1 MQLQVSD
8 LKPNPFRRI
17 KRYPIDRE
25 KVESLKSSISET
37 SFWDNILARK
47 QNGEYQI
54 AYGHHRLVALQELGV
69 ESVNIPVRKLSDPDM
84 LRIMAN
90 ENLEGWGSSPQ
101 VAIETVS
108 VVKEYLDGE
117 LAKYETWREFS
128 SNESIRTILL
138 DVQSEPTF
146 RKLKGSG
153 VGQTTILKFL
163 GKPWKQ
169 WVIQDALATIN
180 DKRVDS
186 KSIEK
191 LRTTKQAATFRS
203 AVVKYKLPKADQKA
217 IATEI
222 AKEGI
227 SYRQIEEKVR
237 DYAEAIGT
245 TPKSSSKEKEKKRL
259 EAEAAEIGKDLSKVY
274 VRLLTVQHW
283 MQHAVEGY
291 ELSSFRRAATDVR
304 NILAGILGIVGEEG
318 EQENET
324 RIKVVG

>member
-117 LAKYETWREFS
+117 LAKYES
-128 SNESIRTILL
+128 VKDLPSNLMNLL
-138 DVQSEPTF
+138 DSKTNEQAFSAIKT
-146 RKLKGSG
+146 KG

-163 GKPWKQ
+163 GKPWTQ

-222 AKEGI
+222 AKEDI

>member
-90 ENLEGWGSSPQ
+90 ENLDSWGTRPAI
-101 VAIETVS
+101 AIETVLA
-108 VVKEYLDGE
+108 VKEYLDKCLQKYVD
-117 LAKYETWREFS
+117 LAHVEEFFNMIFATDS
-128 SNESIRTILL
+128 QFQNC
-138 DVQSEPTF
+138 
-146 RKLKGSG
+146 KKNG
-153 VGQTTILKFL
+153 VGRTAIKKFL
-163 GKPWKQ
+163 GKTWEDKG
-169 WVIQDALATIN
+169 WAIQQALVVIN
-180 DKRVDS
+180 DNRVDR
-186 KSIEK
+186 KSVEK
-191 LRTTKQAATFRS
+191 LRTIKQAATFRS

>member
-117 LAKYETWREFS
+117 LAKYES
-128 SNESIRTILL
+128 VKDLPSNLMNLL
-138 DVQSEPTF
+138 DSKTNEQAFSAIKT
-146 RKLKGSG
+146 KG

-163 GKPWKQ
+163 GKPWTQ

-191 LRTTKQAATFRS
+191 LRTTKHAQTFRS